1 MKNRNVE
8 LINIARIDLL
18 KGKTNVDLE
27 ELAKILLDNYD
38 NKFDQDIGF
47 YYEDSVCPP
56 NKYVDAI
63 VERLKRIFMQR
74 LMKRLNLQHFGDI
87 FTKKI

>member
-27 ELAKILLDNYD
+27 ALAKILLDNYD

-47 YYEDSVCPP
+47 YYEDSV
-56 NKYVDAI
+56 
-63 VERLKRIFMQR
+63 
-74 LMKRLNLQHFGDI
+74 
-87 FTKKI
+87 